1 MKTTA
6 IICEYNPL
14 TNGHV
19 MHLKLAKEETK
30 ADTILCVMSGSF
42 TQRGDAAITDKYLR
56 AEQAILHGADIVLE
70 LPTIYAISP
79 ADNFAYGAIKTI
91 STFPNVKYVSFGS
104 ECGDIEKL
112 TKIANL
118 LCSEPKEFK
127 SALQTLLK
135 TGLSFPQARSLAL
148 KQYSQ
153 LDNEYKDLCNILDH
167 PNNVLGITYIIA
179 AKKLNFKIK
188 FHTIQRI
195 GSDFNSDD
203 LSGEMSS
210 SSAVRRAVKDGNFKE
225 LQNNVPEST
234 YDMLRQH
241 WPQDDELGSL
251 VLFKLKSMDATEL
264 EQLYDVSGGIHN
276 RLLIAAMKSSTYE
289 NMLAAAKTKNFTM
302 ARLKRICLYALFD
315 IYKEDYTHA
324 LSTPAFAQI
333 LAINSTRKTEI
344 LSEYFKNSKNILTR
358 YSDISKVDKSL
369 RPLIKL
375 DFKAQG
381 TLSVINKTNYLNK
394 KMLIVEPLHTIS

>member
-19 MHLKLAKEETK
+19 MHLKRAREETK

-42 TQRGDAAITDKYLR
+42 TQRGDAAIADKYLR
-56 AEQAILHGADIVLE
+56 AEQAILHGADIVVE

-91 STFPNVKYVSFGS
+91 STFPDVKYISFGS

-112 TKIANL
+112 TKAANL
-118 LCSEPKEFK
+118 LYSEPKEFK
-127 SALQTLLK
+127 AELQTLLK

-148 KQYSQ
+148 KKYAQN
-153 LDNEYKDLCNILDH
+153 DDTYKDLHTLLDEPNNIL
-167 PNNVLGITYIIA
+167 GIAYIIA
-179 AKKLNFKIK
+179 AKKLNYKIK

-195 GSDFNSDD
+195 GSDFNCDD
-203 LSGEMSS
+203 LTGKMSS
-210 SSAVRRAVKDGNFKE
+210 SSAIRKAMKDGKYKE
-225 LQNNVPEST
+225 LQQNVPEST
-234 YDMLRQH
+234 YNMLAQY
-241 WPQDDELGSL
+241 WPSEDELGSL
-251 VLFKLKSMDATEL
+251 VLFKLKSMEATEL
-264 EQLYDVSGGIHN
+264 EKLYDVSGGIHN
-276 RLLIAAMKSSTYE
+276 RILISAMKSTSYDD
-289 NMLAAAKTKNFTM
+289 MLSMAKTKNFTM

-315 IYKEDYTHA
+315 IYKEDYEHA
-324 LSTPAFAQI
+324 LSTPPFAQI
-333 LAINSTRKTEI
+333 LAINAIRKTEI
-344 LSEYFKNSKNILTR
+344 LSDYFRYCKNVLTR
-358 YSDISKVDKSL
+358 YSDISKVDKTL

-381 TLSVINKTNYLNK
+381 TLSVINKVNYLNK
-394 KMLIVEPLHTIS
+394 KMLIVNPLPTN

>member
-1 MKTTA
+1 
-6 IICEYNPL
+6 
-14 TNGHV
+14 
-19 MHLKLAKEETK
+19 
-30 ADTILCVMSGSF
+30 
-42 TQRGDAAITDKYLR
+42 
-56 AEQAILHGADIVLE
+56 
-70 LPTIYAISP
+70 
-79 ADNFAYGAIKTI
+79 
-91 STFPNVKYVSFGS
+91 
-104 ECGDIEKL
+104 
-112 TKIANL
+112 
-118 LCSEPKEFK
+118 
-127 SALQTLLK
+127 
-135 TGLSFPQARSLAL
+135 
-148 KQYSQ
+148 
-153 LDNEYKDLCNILDH
+153 
-167 PNNVLGITYIIA
+167 
-179 AKKLNFKIK
+179 
-188 FHTIQRI
+188 
-195 GSDFNSDD
+195 
-203 LSGEMSS
+203 
-210 SSAVRRAVKDGNFKE
+210 
-225 LQNNVPEST
+225 
-234 YDMLRQH
+234 MLRQH

-251 VLFKLKSMDATEL
+251 VLFKLKSMEATEL